1 MPSARLSA
9 AMHNKNDCVKNLAGL
24 VPGIG
29 YGLWRARVSRGVNYA
44 PLSMWGK
51 PNANTKYPQK
61 QKVIRWR
68 GARGT
73 SNVPVVTRVL
83 VPDFPHEASQEHRDE
98 FNAFDTN
105 GNGLIS
111 QSEYVLD
118 NHWINKTIED
128 EGVRNEITQQM
139 SEDFPVMLEI
149 ADKDGD
155 GYLNKVEWHSVLEG
169 RMFFER

>member
-73 SNVPVVTRVL
+73 SNVPDIVSDSFARMDRNGDGQISSSELAEGVLGGASEAAAGVPEELVEYIAQELL
-83 VPDFPHEASQEHRDE
+83 VP
-98 FNAFDTN
+98 
-105 GNGLIS
+105 
-111 QSEYVLD
+111 YD
-118 NHWINKTIED
+118 NN
-128 EGVRNEITQQM
+128 
-139 SEDFPVMLEI
+139 
-149 ADKDGD
+149 GD
-155 GYLNKVEWHSVLEG
+155 GALNKVEFAESL
-169 RMFFER
+169 R